1 MLVLQRSCFL
11 ILSICCKVITG
22 SRYLFSSG
30 NLLLVWWV
38 SHLMI
43 SVVKCPGIKGPSH
56 GMVVPSSCKQRSGV
70 NYDTD
75 CSFTCNTKDGYQLD
89 GPRRVSCLENG
100 SWSGDTSKIRCK
112 GMEHSWCNVHTIKS
126 ELNVNC
132 QLDWCRHLLKS
143 ARRQFYGLYAYS
155 PCSSRPMGSQEIT
168 EIMINLNT
176 IR

>member
-1 MLVLQRSCFL
+1 MLVLQRSSFR
-11 ILSICCKVITG
+11 ILSICCKVITE

-30 NLLLVWWV
+30 NLFFVWWV

-43 SVVKCPGIKGPSH
+43 LVVKCPGIKAPSH

-70 NYDTD
+70 NYNTD
-75 CSFTCNTKDGYQLD
+75 CSVTCNTKDGYQLD

-112 GMEHSWCNVHTIKS
+112 GMEHSSCNVHTIKS

-132 QLDWCRHLLKS
+132 HLDWCRHLLKS
-143 ARRQFYGLYAYS
+143 ARRHFCGLYAYR
-155 PCSSRPMGSQEIT
+155 PCSSMGPQEIT
-168 EIMINLNT
+168 EMMINC
-176 IR
+176 

>member
-112 GMEHSWCNVHTIKS
+112 GMEHSWCNVHTTKS
-126 ELNVNC
+126 ELNENC
-132 QLDWCRHLLKS
+132 QLEWCRHHLNS
-143 ARRQFYGLYAYS
+143 TRRQFYGLYANR
-155 PCSSRPMGSQEIT
+155 PCSSRLMGAQEIT
-168 EIMINLNT
+168 EMMINLNT